1 MSRLS
6 LTALSAIAAAVTTGW
21 ALPARQE
28 NPSVSARSPLTKAV
42 TKKTYAHIMPWF
54 ETPQTNGSW
63 GIHWTMANQNPNNM
77 DGSGRRQIA
86 SYYYPLIGPY
96 GSGDKDVVEY
106 QLLLMKYSGIDGV
119 LIDWPGTINAWDYPK
134 NRQNAE
140 AIIAGAQ
147 KLGLEFGIV
156 YEDNNIRLTSN
167 AGVWSGDWL
176 AQARSDMAYI
186 RDNYFPSSNYIKVN
200 GAPVLLDFGPQ
211 AFQNPSDWNNI
222 LSVFSQKPTFLTL
235 WYMSQYAGSNAN
247 GEFCWIY
254 SDFTTGLA
262 NFYNNRALGAKFG
275 VGYPGFNAFYSAGGW
290 DGPTFTL
297 PHDGTGTFG
306 QTLDLALNSGVQQI
320 QLATWNDY
328 GEGTMIEPT
337 REFGYGFLTTLQLKL
352 GVPYSQAELEL
363 VNTLYQQRK
372 QYSGDATKQ
381 ASLDQA
387 AAAFAALNVVSA
399 KDILN
404 GGSGNTAT
412 TIPAKIAASAYSSM
426 SGIQTETCSEGGL
439 DVGWTDPNDYMVY
452 PIKVTTSGSYTIQY
466 RVASGAS
473 GGSFAT
479 DLNDGATQLGA
490 ITVPAT
496 GGWQAWTT
504 VSQVVTLD
512 AGSYNFRVLSKS
524 TGWNLG
530 WINFVSGSGSQ
541 PSAPLNK
548 TLKNV
553 ANGMYAY
560 REGSVVK
567 YTSDPTPYGAA
578 AQWTFED
585 YSGYKRIRNVG
596 NSCLMHIEHLYAYA
610 ECDTGTPDG
619 WYSNRWTF
627 MVGSNYVFNNAW
639 QGTQLNLYNNPPA
652 GVQCTARGTSADAQ
666 WIYSP

>member
-1 MSRLS
+1 MRRANFPSRSGLVALS
-6 LTALSAIAAAVTTGW
+6 LLAVALAVLILSPADARAADALLSQAAALTTGR

-28 NPSVSARSPLTKAV
+28 NPSVAARAPLTKAV

-297 PHDGTGTFG
+297 PHNGTGTFG

-337 REFGYGFLTTLQLKL
+337 REFGNGFLTTLQLKL

-363 VNTLYQQRK
+363 INTLYQQRK

-381 ASLDQA
+381 ATLDQA
-387 AAAFAALNVVSA
+387 AAAFAALNVASA

-439 DVGWTDPNDYMVY
+439 DVGWTEYWVGFKGPYADTLREQGLLSPEKPLHAVGLHNRILSIYSQIFELVRSQQPLY
-452 PIKVTTSGSYTIQY
+452 QA
-466 RVASGAS
+466 RAAS
-473 GGSFAT
+473 
-479 DLNDGATQLGA
+479 L
-490 ITVPAT
+490 
-496 GGWQAWTT
+496 
-504 VSQVVTLD
+504 VVTLIAEILAPERTAAPHAD
-512 AGSYNFRVLSKS
+512 SEQLLEKARSLMAEDLYGAVNLAAIAETLGISGAQLNSVFKSFTSMTPYQYYISVKIQKAKEMLENGGLSIREVAS
-524 TGWNLG
+524 RLG
-530 WINFVSGSGSQ
+530 F
-541 PSAPLNK
+541 
-548 TLKNV
+548 
-553 ANGMYAY
+553 
-560 REGSVVK
+560 
-567 YTSDPTPYGAA
+567 SDPYYFSRLFRRKVGLPPSRWN
-578 AQWTFED
+578 AQ
-585 YSGYKRIRNVG
+585 R
-596 NSCLMHIEHLYAYA
+596 
-610 ECDTGTPDG
+610 
-619 WYSNRWTF
+619 
-627 MVGSNYVFNNAW
+627 
-639 QGTQLNLYNNPPA
+639 
-652 GVQCTARGTSADAQ
+652 
-666 WIYSP
+666 